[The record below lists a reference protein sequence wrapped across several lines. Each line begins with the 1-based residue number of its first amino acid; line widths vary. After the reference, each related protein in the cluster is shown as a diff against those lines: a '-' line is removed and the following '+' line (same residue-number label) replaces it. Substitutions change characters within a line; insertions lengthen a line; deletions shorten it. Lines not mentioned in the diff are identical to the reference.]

1 MSNKLEMPNEIRKID
16 EKTPLQLGQ
25 NFEAIVSAF
34 NSLLNIVEGID
45 IASWDA
51 LEFEANAI
59 TYGPEEPTD

>member
-25 NFEAIVSAF
+25 NFDAIVVAV
-34 NSLLNIVEGID
+34 NALLNAIEGID
-45 IASWDA
+45 IATWDA